1 VSCPS
6 CGRENPGGARFCN
19 ECGRALEAAP
29 AHPPAPEPRAYTPQ
43 HLTERILTHRSA
55 LEGERKQVTVL
66 FADVKGSMELAEAVD
81 PEEWHEILNQ
91 FFQILA
97 EGVHRFE
104 GTINQYTGDGI
115 MALFGAPI
123 AHEDHAHR
131 ACYSALHIR
140 EALREYADGLRR
152 TRGLNF
158 SVRMGL
164 NSGEVIVGKIGDDLR
179 MDYTAQGHTVGLAHR
194 IEQLTPA
201 ENAYLSDH
209 TARLVT
215 GFFEVR
221 DLGEFDLKGVRAPIR
236 VWELSGVGPSRTRLD
251 VSEAR
256 GFSRFVGREAEMA
269 SLDAALS
276 DALRGDGRA
285 VGVVGAAGLGKSR
298 LCLEFV
304 EHCLEQG
311 VSVYKAHSPSHGVT
325 IPFLAVRELLRG
337 LFAIADADSDEDAR
351 KKIAGTLVLLGDA
364 APEQLP
370 YVFDFLGVGDPE
382 DPPPAIDPDTRKR
395 ELFEFLRRLV
405 RAKSV
410 RGTSVLLFDDVHWID
425 SGSDEALTEL
435 VDAVRDTRTLLLV
448 NHRPEYEA
456 GWVEAPW
463 VRSLALEPLG
473 REAIEALLDDL
484 LGRDP
489 TLAAVRARIVE
500 RAGGNPFFTE
510 EGVQSLVES
519 EALEG
524 ARGAYRASRA
534 VEQLEIP
541 ASVQP
546 ILAARVDRLGDREKR
561 LLQIASVIG
570 KRFREPLLKQIAELS
585 DSDFAGA
592 LMTLQDGEFLRV
604 ETLFPEVEYAFK
616 NPLTQ
621 EVAYDSQ
628 LAAVREQIHA
638 AVARAIEQLDKE
650 KLEERSALL
659 AHHWEAAGNAL
670 EAARWNLRAVA
681 WLTGN
686 DLESTLRH
694 LEKAHSLAARAPEGA
709 EAARLRMSACVQL
722 VSFSD
727 QTLDDLDEIFE
738 EGLALAVELD
748 DVEAQL
754 SLLVIGAIRAQQ
766 LGDFERH
773 EQLIREGQRIAP
785 PGDLRCRFVLG
796 FQAGLSRSKRGDAL
810 GALEALDEVADLV
823 DAARQL
829 ADDLVAR
836 GAYLGYYINR
846 ASMLTR
852 VGRLAE
858 AEQVAHAALALS
870 REYRAANWEADSLGI
885 SSFIARSRGDVG
897 EAQRAAREML
907 EVAARIGSPLWTSIA
922 TLTSGWVHAL
932 AGDWSAAIEALE
944 LGLAVAR
951 EAGVPIDPE
960 GLALSTLSHAYLE
973 VGDLERARS
982 AADEALA
989 CAERKQNREDR
1000 IGASLALARL
1010 RLHTEGAPARDAVA
1024 ALLDGV
1030 DPLIQETGNYVY
1042 APAVSELRADLAR
1055 ATGDESGRE
1064 RALEEALHL
1073 YTDMK
1078 ATGHAERIAAQLAR
1092 EEPS

>member
-29 AHPPAPEPRAYTPQ
+29 VARPAPEPRAYTPQ
-43 HLTERILTHRSA
+43 HLTQRILTHRSA
-55 LEGERKQVTVL
+55 LEGERKRVTVL

-104 GTINQYTGDGI
+104 GTINQFTGDGI

-131 ACYSALHIR
+131 ACYSALHLR
-140 EALREYADGLRR
+140 EPLREYADELRR

-179 MDYTAQGHTVGLAHR
+179 MDYTAQGHTVGLAQR

-201 ENAYLSDH
+201 ESAYLSDR

-215 GFFEVR
+215 GFFELR
-221 DLGEFDLKGVRAPIR
+221 DLGKFKLKGVRAPTR

-256 GFSRFVGREAEMA
+256 GFSRFVGRDDEMA
-269 SLDAALS
+269 ALDAALS

-304 EHCLEQG
+304 ERCLEQG
-311 VSVYKAHSPSHGVT
+311 ASVYKAHSPSHGVT
-325 IPFLAVRELLRG
+325 IPFLPVRELLRG

-364 APEQLP
+364 EPEQLP
-370 YVFDFLGVGDPE
+370 YVFDFLGVADPE
-382 DPPPAIDPDTRKR
+382 DPPPAIDPETRKR

-405 RAKSV
+405 QARSV

-425 SGSDEALTEL
+425 PGSDEALTEL

-448 NHRPEYEA
+448 NYRPEYEA
-456 GWVEAPW
+456 GWIEAPW
-463 VRSLALEPLG
+463 VRSLPLEPLG

-489 TLAAVRARIVE
+489 TLASVRERIVE

-510 EGVQSLVES
+510 EVVQSLVES
-519 EALEG
+519 DALVG
-524 ARGAYRASRA
+524 ARGAYRASRT

-546 ILAARVDRLGDREKR
+546 ILAARVDRLADREKR

-570 KRFREPLLKQIAELS
+570 KRFREPLLRQIADLS
-585 DSDFAGA
+585 DSDFASA

-604 ETLFPEVEYAFK
+604 EALFPEVEYAFK

-628 LAAVREQIHA
+628 LAAAREQIHG
-638 AVARAIEQLDKE
+638 AVARAIGQLDAE

-659 AHHWEAAGNAL
+659 AHHWEEAGDAL

-681 WLTGN
+681 WLSGN

-694 LEKAHSLAARAPEGA
+694 LEKAHALAGSAPEGA
-709 EAARLRMSACVQL
+709 ESARLRLSACVQL
-722 VSFSD
+722 VSFSEHP
-727 QTLDDLDEIFE
+727 LDEIFE
-738 EGLALAVELD
+738 EGMALAVELREF
-748 DVEAQL
+748 EARL

-766 LGDFERH
+766 VGDLERH

-785 PGDLRCRFVLG
+785 PDDLRCRFVLG

-810 GALEALDEVADLV
+810 GALEAFDEAAEFV
-823 DAARQL
+823 DAAREL
-829 ADDLVAR
+829 ADDLVSR

-846 ASMLTR
+846 AHVLALL
-852 VGRLAE
+852 GRLDE
-858 AEQVAHAALALS
+858 AEQVADQALALS
-870 REYRAANWEADSLGI
+870 RQYRAANWEADSLAI
-885 SSFIARSRGDVG
+885 SSLIARARGEVG
-897 EAQRAAREML
+897 AAQRSAREML
-907 EVAARIGSPLWTSIA
+907 EVAARLGSPLWTSQA
-922 TLTSGWVHAL
+922 TVTSGWAYAL
-932 AGDWSAAIEALE
+932 AGDWPAAIEALE
-944 LGLAVAR
+944 RGLALAR
-951 EAGVPIDPE
+951 ESGVPIDAE
-960 GLALSTLSHAYLE
+960 GSALSVLSHACLE
-973 VGDLERARS
+973 EVDLERARS
-982 AADEALA
+982 AADQALA
-989 CAERKQNREDR
+989 CAERKQNREAR
-1000 IGASLALARL
+1000 IGAILALARL
-1010 RLHTEGAPARDAVA
+1010 RLHTEGAPARDAIA
-1024 ALLDGV
+1024 ALLDEAGL
-1030 DPLIQETGNYVY
+1030 LIRETGNYVY
-1042 APAVSELRADLAR
+1042 APAVSELRAELAR
-1055 ATGDESGRE
+1055 ATAEPAGRE
-1064 RALEEALHL
+1064 RALEEALRL
-1073 YTDMK
+1073 YTEMK

>member
-1 VSCPS
+1 MSCPS
-6 CGRENPGGARFCN
+6 CGRENPAGARFCN
-19 ECGRALEAAP
+19 ECGRALETAP
-29 AHPPAPEPRAYTPQ
+29 ATPTAREPRAYTPQ
-43 HLTERILTHRSA
+43 HLTQRILTHRSA

-81 PEEWHEILNQ
+81 PEEWHGILNQ

-140 EALREYADGLRR
+140 EALREYADELRR

-179 MDYTAQGHTVGLAHR
+179 MDYTAQGHTVGLAQR

-201 ENAYLSDH
+201 ESAYLSDH

-215 GFFEVR
+215 GFFELR
-221 DLGEFDLKGVRAPIR
+221 DLGKFELKGVRAPIR
-236 VWELSGVGPSRTRLD
+236 VWELAGIGSSRSRLD
-251 VSEAR
+251 VSAAR
-256 GFSRFVGREAEMA
+256 GFSRFVGRDREMEALE
-269 SLDAALS
+269 AALG
-276 DALRGDGRA
+276 DALQGDGRA

-304 EHCLEQG
+304 ERCLERG
-311 VSVYKAHSPSHGVT
+311 ASVYKAHSPSHGVT
-325 IPFLAVRELLRG
+325 IPFLPVRELLRG

-364 APEQLP
+364 ATEQLP
-370 YVFDFLGVGDPE
+370 YVFDFLGVADPE

-395 ELFEFLRRLV
+395 ELFEFLKRLV

-425 SGSDEALTEL
+425 PGSDEALAEL
-435 VDAVRDTRTLLLV
+435 ADAVRDTRTLLLV
-448 NHRPEYEA
+448 NYRPEYEA
-456 GWVEAPW
+456 AWLEAPW

-484 LGRDP
+484 LGCDP
-489 TLAAVRARIVE
+489 TLAAVRERIVE

-510 EGVQSLVES
+510 EVVQSLVES
-519 EALEG
+519 DALVG
-524 ARGAYRASRA
+524 ARGAYRTSRA

-546 ILAARVDRLGDREKR
+546 ILAARVDRLADREKR
-561 LLQIASVIG
+561 LVQIASVIG
-570 KRFREPLLKQIAELS
+570 KSFRESLLSHIADLS
-585 DSDFAGA
+585 DSDFGTA

-628 LAAVREQIHA
+628 LATVRERIHA
-638 AVARAIEQLDKE
+638 AVARAIEQLDAE

-659 AHHWEAAGNAL
+659 AHHWETAGNVL

-681 WLTGN
+681 WLSGN

-709 EAARLRMSACVQL
+709 EGARLRLSACVQL
-722 VSFSD
+722 VSFSE
-727 QTLDDLDEIFE
+727 QVLEEIFE

-748 DVEAQL
+748 DFEARL

-766 LGDFERH
+766 VGDLERH

-785 PGDLRCRFVLG
+785 PDDPRCSFVLG
-796 FQAGLSRSKRGDAL
+796 FQAGLSRFKRGDAL
-810 GALEALDEVADLV
+810 GALAALDEVAGFV

-829 ADDLVAR
+829 ADDLVSR

-846 ASMLTR
+846 AGLLAR
-852 VGRLAE
+852 LGRLDE
-858 AEQVAHAALALS
+858 AEQVADQALALS
-870 REYRAANWEADSLGI
+870 RRYRAANWEADSLAI
-885 SSFIARSRGDVG
+885 SSYIARARGDAG
-897 EAQRAAREML
+897 AAQRAAREML
-907 EVAARIGSPLWTSIA
+907 EVAAGLGSPLWTSQA
-922 TLTSGWVHAL
+922 TMTSGWAHAV
-932 AGDWSAAIEALE
+932 AGDWPAAIEALARS
-944 LGLAVAR
+944 LALAR
-951 EAGVPIDPE
+951 ESGVLIDAE
-960 GLALSTLSHAYLE
+960 GSALSVLSHACLE
-973 VGDLERARS
+973 EGDLERARS

-1000 IGASLALARL
+1000 IGASLARARL
-1010 RLHTEGAPARDAVA
+1010 RLRTEGAESRDAVA
-1024 ALLDGV
+1024 ALLDEV

-1064 RALEEALHL
+1064 RALEEALRL
-1073 YTDMK
+1073 YTEMK